1 MGVPNFMMNA
11 NNVYRTKN
19 YIVKQDISL
28 ERDCSGNSILFSTDT
43 YYLRTKKLDK
53 EFDLLGCHQ
62 STKRI
67 MQSACRT
74 LPMTVNI

>member
-43 YYLRTKKLDK
+43 YYLRTKKIDK
-53 EFDLLGCHQ
+53 EFENLFKNRDFIDGKRVH
-62 STKRI
+62 STSYLRKYI
-67 MQSACRT
+67 
-74 LPMTVNI
+74 